1 MRRPGRWITA
11 GKNAVLEVCIDVRYI
26 KCDRETLVSKKV
38 KSQLSQN
45 LWQDL
50 VTSVFIRGCC
60 GFIGKFI
67 TLYWWCA
74 SESVIRWCPAE
85 HCSTLTEVW
94 ANLYEKD
101 AQTFNIFKLVW
112 DENIKKI
119 KKATSMC
126 VKWSQTEE
134 ILKCNTFLCHMWERS
149 RHLNKA
155 ITYIIL
161 FSPIYV

>member
-60 GFIGKFI
+60 GFIGKFTANSPMMCQWI
-67 TLYWWCA
+67 CHEMMSSRTLFNTDW
-74 SESVIRWCPAE
+74 SLGKSVW
-85 HCSTLTEVW
+85 
-94 ANLYEKD
+94 KD
-101 AQTFNIFKLVW
+101 AHTFNIFKLVW